1 MSDLPHVLRRRGH
14 SSCYRGRWRPR
25 FRRSGPGPDR
35 RPGSGG
41 QVGLDRVSSLCD
53 GGRAA
58 PGRADRG
65 GGARLASAVLRMQ
78 GDHDAGGAG
87 GRLSSTNACH
97 LSSMS
102 CGRARSGSAAGWVD
116 TRIGRGIACGCGV
129 GCRLPKALRGQ
140 ARFALRAARMPRAPA
155 GRAALPKAIYAT
167 TPRTTRKWGA
177 CRRRG
182 VAGVWSV
189 CGGPVSEH
197 CPAHGFCF
205 GVCGG

>member
-35 RPGSGG
+35 HPGSGG
-41 QVGLDRVSSLCD
+41 QVGLDRVSSLGD

-116 TRIGRGIACGCGV
+116 TRIGRGIACGCGEWAE
-129 GCRLPKALRGQ
+129 GGRRPWGSGTIRPPRGKDAAGPCRTRGP
-140 ARFALRAARMPRAPA
+140 AEGDLCNHAANDS
-155 GRAALPKAIYAT
+155 KV
-167 TPRTTRKWGA
+167 GA

-182 VAGVWSV
+182 VAGGVVSV
-189 CGGPVSEH
+189 RWAGL
-197 CPAHGFCF
+197 
-205 GVCGG
+205 